1 MKELIE
7 EGHIYRRPPLY
18 LVKKEIKK
26 STLGMIHSE
35 IKPMREWAV
44 VLLFNVTK
52 VLGDE
57 CRACGNYN
65 GS

>member
-1 MKELIE
+1 
-7 EGHIYRRPPLY
+7 
-18 LVKKEIKK
+18 
-26 STLGMIHSE
+26 MIHSE

-52 VLGDE
+52 VLGMNAE
-57 CRACGNYN
+57 VVGNYN

>member
-1 MKELIE
+1 
-7 EGHIYRRPPLY
+7 
-18 LVKKEIKK
+18 
-26 STLGMIHSE
+26 MIHSE

-57 CRACGNYN
+57 CRAVVGNYN
-65 GS
+65 GSHTPSND